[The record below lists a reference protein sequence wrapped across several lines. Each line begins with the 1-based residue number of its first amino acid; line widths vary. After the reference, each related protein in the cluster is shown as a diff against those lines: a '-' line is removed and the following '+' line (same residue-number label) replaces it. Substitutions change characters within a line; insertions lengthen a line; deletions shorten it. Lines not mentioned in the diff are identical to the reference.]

1 MKVSVTE
8 RIEDKSMESVQEY
21 ARTGLPVGHLGAD
34 GPGFLEGLG
43 ADGLGFLGRLSLLS
57 RLALLSVQS
66 QDSYQSAQDQWA
78 TRAAREG
85 LGGAGSGN
93 SMAGAGIPEAKD
105 LWRERGQYA
114 TATLC

>member
-1 MKVSVTE
+1 MAALFICSQTKTRFEVRTKQRVMKVSVTE

-66 QDSYQSAQDQWA
+66 QDSYQSAQDQ
-78 TRAAREG
+78 
-85 LGGAGSGN
+85 
-93 SMAGAGIPEAKD
+93 
-105 LWRERGQYA
+105 
-114 TATLC
+114 